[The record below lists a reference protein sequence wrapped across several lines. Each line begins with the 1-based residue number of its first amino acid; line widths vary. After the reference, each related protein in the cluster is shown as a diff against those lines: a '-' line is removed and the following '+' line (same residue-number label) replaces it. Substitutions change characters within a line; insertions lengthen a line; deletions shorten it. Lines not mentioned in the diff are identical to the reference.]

1 MEDQGSLIGT
11 LFEKTEHFTK
21 TSAELYKLK
30 TIDKSA
36 DVISTLTER
45 LVIILFVTLFFLI
58 LNVGIALWIGQNFGD
73 SYLGFFIVSAFYAM
87 MGGLF
92 FAFGNKWIKEP
103 LRNVI
108 ITQALK

>member
-36 DVISTLTER
+36 DIISTLTER
-45 LVIILFVTLFFLI
+45 LVVILFVTLFFLI
-58 LNVGIALWIGQNFGD
+58 LNIGIALLIGQTLEN
-73 SYLGFFIVSAFYAM
+73 SYLGFFIVAGFYAIL
-87 MGGLF
+87 GGMF

-103 LRNVI
+103 LRNAI

>member
-30 TIDKSA
+30 IIDKSA
-36 DVISTLTER
+36 DIISTLTER

-58 LNVGIALWIGQNFGD
+58 LNIGIALWIGQKLGD
-73 SYLGFFIVSAFYAM
+73 AYFGFFIVAGFYALL
-87 MGGLF
+87 GGAF

-103 LRNVI
+103 LRNAI